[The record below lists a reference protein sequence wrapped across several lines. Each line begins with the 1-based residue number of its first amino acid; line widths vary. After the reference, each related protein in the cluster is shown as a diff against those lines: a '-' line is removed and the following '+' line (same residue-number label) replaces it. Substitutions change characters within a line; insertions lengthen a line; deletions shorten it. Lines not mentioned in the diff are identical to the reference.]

1 VVQYDRTIPPGG
13 EGKIELKVDTKGL
26 SGTVKKEARIYS
38 NDPKNSVM
46 TITLRANVRLSIQVS
61 PQKIKLI
68 GYEGTVIRE
77 SVIISSNMEKPLEIE
92 PTQLNISERVT
103 YEIEVIEPGR
113 IFKVNFNYTP
123 LEGDNLNGALIIK
136 TNYPERPN
144 ISIPV
149 NARFLR
155 RTIRK
160 DNRSR

>member
-13 EGKIELKVDTKGL
+13 EGKIELKVNTRNL
-26 SGTVKKEARIYS
+26 SGTVKKEANIYS

-46 TITLRANVRLSIQVS
+46 TITLRANVKQSVQVN
-61 PQKIKLI
+61 PQRIKMI
-68 GYEGTVIRE
+68 GYEGTVITQ
-77 SVIISSNMEKPLEIE
+77 SVIISANMEKPLEIE
-92 PTQLNISERVT
+92 PMRSNLSERVT
-103 YEIEVIEPGR
+103 HNIEVVEPGK

-123 LEGDNLNGALIIK
+123 LEGDNLNGELIIK

-149 NARFLR
+149 SARFIR
-155 RTIRK
+155 KTTRK